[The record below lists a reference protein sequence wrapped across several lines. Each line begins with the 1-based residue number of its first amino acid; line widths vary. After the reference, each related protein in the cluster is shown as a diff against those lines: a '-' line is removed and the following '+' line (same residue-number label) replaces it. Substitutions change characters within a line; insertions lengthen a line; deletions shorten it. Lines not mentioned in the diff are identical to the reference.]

1 MGSPSRLGKSRLLLF
16 EPPAWKLRRK
26 VAVVLSRV
34 VTHNFWDRHLATV
47 VFGLVLL
54 MGQVGAYAVLQ
65 SRVAS
70 LETRQQETTSKSQHD
85 DLVRRVQGLETE
97 LVPRSEHLLRD
108 EQLNARL
115 KNIEESVHS
124 IDDRLNQIQR
134 DGSKR

>member
-1 MGSPSRLGKSRLLLF
+1 MVTGMGKSRLLLF
-16 EPPAWKLRRK
+16 EPPAWKLQRK
-26 VAVVLSRV
+26 AALILSRV
-34 VTHNFWDRHLATV
+34 ITHSFWDRHLATV
-47 VFGLVLL
+47 VFGIVLM
-54 MGQVGAYAVLQ
+54 MGQVGAFAVLQ

-70 LETRQQETTSKSQHD
+70 LESRQQDSTSKSQHD

-134 DGSKR
+134 EGAKR